1 MTAEAQT
8 PFWTERSRP
17 AWRQSFAFRV
27 VSGLFRHPQGAIGA
41 VICLV
46 LLLGAVLAPWIA
58 PNDPADQFSG
68 HRLEG
73 SSWNFFFGT
82 DEFSRDIFS
91 RMLYGLRSSLLIGF
105 GAVVLG
111 GVVGTMVGLLA
122 GYVGGMVD
130 IVISRFVDALLA
142 FPAIVGAIAI
152 ITALG
157 PSMQSVA
164 FALAVFNFP
173 GFVRLARASALVERE
188 RDYVLAV
195 TSVGASRLRILI
207 HHVTPNA
214 LTPLVVQFAFAVSFA
229 ILAEAGLSFLGL
241 GIRPPAP
248 SIGGTLNASRAFMTQ
263 SAGYVIFPAATI
275 ALLLTALNL
284 VADALNDVLDPRRRG
299 RS

>member
-1 MTAEAQT
+1 MTAEANT
-8 PFWTERSRP
+8 PLWAPTAKTGWKSSY
-17 AWRQSFAFRV
+17 AIQV
-27 VSGLFRHPQGAIGA
+27 GSGLLRHPQGAVGA
-41 VICLV
+41 VICL
-46 LLLGAVLAPWIA
+46 LLLFGAVFAPFLA
-58 PNDPADQFSG
+58 PNDPSAQFSG

-73 SSWNFFFGT
+73 PSLNFFFGT

-105 GAVVLG
+105 GAVLLG
-111 GVVGTMVGLLA
+111 GVAGTAVGLLA
-122 GYVGGMVD
+122 GYVGGVLD
-130 IVISRFVDALLA
+130 LVIARFVDALLA

-195 TSVGASRLRILI
+195 TAVGASRYRILI

-214 LTPLVVQFAFAVSFA
+214 LTPLVVQFAFAISFA

-241 GIRPPAP
+241 GIRPPNP
-248 SIGGTLNASRAFMTQ
+248 SIGGTLNASRGYMTQ
-263 SAGYVIFPAATI
+263 SAGYVIFPAVTI
-275 ALLLTALNL
+275 GLLLTALNL
-284 VADALNDVLDPRRRG
+284 VADALNDVMDPRRR
-299 RS
+299 RK